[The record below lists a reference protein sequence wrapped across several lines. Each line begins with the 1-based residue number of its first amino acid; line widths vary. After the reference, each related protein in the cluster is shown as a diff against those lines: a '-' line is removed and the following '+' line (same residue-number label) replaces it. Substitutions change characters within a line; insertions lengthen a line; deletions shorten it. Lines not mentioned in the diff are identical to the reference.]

1 MEIKEI
7 FTKLIRFERDQI
19 RFKGLGFALV
29 LGFGVMGVSG
39 CGRSS
44 QAEEDVANL
53 KLVGYDLDQVSFLR
67 AVSNDDVQALGLFRN
82 RGFDFEKKDLKNRS
96 AVHMA
101 AESGALNALRYLVK
115 HGADVESA
123 DVKGVTPLMVAARS
137 VRGESA
143 DVIGYLLEKG
153 AKARRKDASGKFA
166 LIHAMDSGSD
176 EAIHLLAPRS
186 RKMLDIGLLYAAS
199 MDHHDKIPVLVR
211 YGASVY
217 ARSQGETSLMIAAK
231 KGNEESVKALLREG
245 ANMYAVSDEGKLA
258 RDYAEGDE
266 VVLGVLAAFE
276 ASGKEDALAL
286 EWSEEELEKLVQK
299 AMDRSEPMGVGV
311 QAKKV
316 VKADE
321 GEKPVSAGGG
331 AAVGSVAGGAKVSV
345 ARIKGKKLAL
355 ELADSLAVEEKMT
368 MAAYQE
374 KSLPIKVKA
383 DDAGRVEVYDLRGGV
398 VQDEV
403 DPVVKAG
410 SQIGVTGL
418 RVKTIK
424 KKIVNNK
431 LTAGEDKEL
440 VTLMIEDEKSGKLR
454 ELYAGY
460 ESQAAEAVAVLK
472 INKTG
477 EHLVVE
483 RNDEFYDLEGVAYRV
498 MDVNNKEVIIENVAS
513 GELTLL
519 PLMGVKR

>member
-1 MEIKEI
+1 M
-7 FTKLIRFERDQI
+7 LIQFGCDQLWV
-19 RFKGLGFALV
+19 RELGFALV
-29 LGFGVMGVSG
+29 FGAGLMLMSG

-44 QAEEDVANL
+44 QAEEDVATL
-53 KLVGYDLDQVSFLR
+53 KLNGYDLDQVGFLK
-67 AVSNDDVQALGLFRN
+67 AISTDDVPALELFRS
-82 RGFDFEKKDLKNRS
+82 RGFDFEQRDLKKRS
-96 AVHMA
+96 GVHMA
-101 AESGALNALRYLVK
+101 AESGALKSLRYLVK
-115 HGADVESA
+115 QGADVELA

-143 DVIGYLLEKG
+143 DVIRYLLEKG

-166 LIHAMDSGSD
+166 LIHAMDSRSD

-186 RKMLDIGLLYAAS
+186 RKLLDVGLLYAAS
-199 MDHHDKIPVLVR
+199 MDHHEVIPVLVR

-217 ARSQGETSLMIAAK
+217 ARNQGETSLMIAAK
-231 KGNEESVKALLREG
+231 KGNGDSVKALLKEG

-266 VVLGVLAAFE
+266 VVLDILAAFE

-299 AMDRSEPMGVGV
+299 AMDRSEPVAGGVGV
-311 QAKKV
+311 QVNNAASGGV
-316 VKADE
+316 SNSVSGE
-321 GEKPVSAGGG
+321 GGVIVDSDAG
-331 AAVGSVAGGAKVSV
+331 VTRVSV

-355 ELADSLAVEEKMT
+355 ALADSMAVESKMM

-383 DDAGRVEVYDLRGGV
+383 DDAGRVEVYDLRGGME
-398 VQDEV
+398 QEEV
-403 DPVVKAG
+403 SPVVRAG
-410 SQIGVTGL
+410 SSIGVTGL

-440 VTLMIEDEKSGKLR
+440 VTLMIEDEKTGKLR

-460 ESQAAEAVAVLK
+460 ESQAAEAVAVLR

-483 RNDEFYDLEGVAYRV
+483 RNDEFYDLGGVAYRV
-498 MDVNNKEVIIENVAS
+498 MDVNNKEVIIENLAS